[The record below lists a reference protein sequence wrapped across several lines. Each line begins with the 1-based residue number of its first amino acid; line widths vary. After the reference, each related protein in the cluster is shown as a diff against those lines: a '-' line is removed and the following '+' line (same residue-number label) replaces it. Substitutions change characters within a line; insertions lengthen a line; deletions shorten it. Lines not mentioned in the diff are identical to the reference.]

1 MDGLANVFA
10 RNCLIRRIEKPVAAA
25 FLTRYHRLGSTG
37 GRYFYGLFV
46 RRSTGAGELRLEE
59 GTLVAVASFSSA
71 RRWQKPQ
78 GEVRSYE
85 WIRYASLEGVRV
97 TGGMGKLLNAFI
109 EQVHPDDIMSYAD
122 ADYPDGGEA
131 YSVLGF
137 RAEAEVERAGHRNIK
152 YRLTLPRP

>member
-25 FLTRYHRLGSTG
+25 FLTRYHR
-37 GRYFYGLFV
+37 RYFYGLFV

-97 TGGMGKLLNAFI
+97 VGGMGKMLEHFI
-109 EQVHPDDIMSYAD
+109 KEVKPDDVMSYAD
-122 ADYPDGGEA
+122 TRWPDSGNA
-131 YSVLGF
+131 YRKLGF
-137 RAEAEVERAGHRNIK
+137 VSEGKFERKGWVCEKFRF
-152 YRLTLPRP
+152 TLH